1 MGNTSIKRCVHSSVC
16 PPKTHPSSSSALLC
30 AHKGMISVNSI
41 NRLPHPL
48 TFCESQ
54 PVGGP
59 HRRWQSRWGKRSGY
73 FFPRDFP
80 FVVHYCGS
88 GCTSPLLQLLLSG
101 PSSIALVSKK
111 DLVIPFSSLVSSDL
125 IIPFSSLV
133 YFLVLLVPGYLNLP
147 GWLLNLAHKTHTKI
161 ILPFNFFQIP
171 LPAISFTGT
180 IKQDILCLRET
191 EIVAGNIDI

>member
-1 MGNTSIKRCVHSSVC
+1 MFLVSTHPDYFVFSVYAIHPFIHHIFLSTSYAPSKQTGMGNTSIKRCVHSSVC
-16 PPKTHPSSSSALLC
+16 PPKTHPSSFSALLC

-147 GWLLNLAHKTHTKI
+147 G
-161 ILPFNFFQIP
+161 
-171 LPAISFTGT
+171 
-180 IKQDILCLRET
+180 
-191 EIVAGNIDI
+191 